1 MQITNVRIKKLDNA
15 NKLKAVAAITID
27 DVFVV
32 HGIRVI
38 EGKDGNFIVFPSRKT
53 KNGKFLDVAH
63 PLNTDVRNTIQA
75 AVLEA
80 YNSVE

>member
-38 EGKDGNFIVFPSRKT
+38 EGKDGNFIVFPSRKL
-53 KNGKFLDVAH
+53 KDGKFLDVAH

>member
-38 EGKDGNFIVFPSRKT
+38 EGKDGNFIVFPSRKL

>member
-1 MQITNVRIKKLDNA
+1 MQITNVRIKKSDNT
-15 NKLKAVAAITID
+15 NKLKAVASITID

-38 EGKDGNFIVFPSRKT
+38 EGKEGNFIVFPSRKL

-63 PLNTDVRNTIQA
+63 PLNTDVRNTIQG